1 MLITNP
7 ITPLTIKECNNVEE
21 LGLFLGVNQEDMLK
35 YLYSKANKYRTFDID
50 KKNGKKRK
58 IVSPVKKLKELQYKV
73 KEALEVFYKPK
84 LCNNGFIKK
93 RNVVT
98 NAIPHLRKEFV
109 LNIDL
114 NDYFGS
120 ITFGRVKRLFQ
131 SYPLELNHS
140 VATVLA
146 HICCYEGSLPQGAP
160 TSPIVSNMITFK
172 LDNTLRALALS
183 CSCSYSRYADD
194 ITFSFTNRE
203 RSLPREVAFYKNE
216 ELVLGEHL
224 KTIIEE
230 NGFSINDDK
239 TRMQHRTQRQSV
251 TNITVNEKINVNRRF
266 IRSTS
271 AMLNAFIKYGAIK
284 AEKEHFSKY
293 HKGFEAARHKIKL
306 GSAPGTLFTQKVRGR
321 LNYIR
326 MVRGDTC
333 NVWRKLMY
341 QYTLAIGQPNEDYKK
356 NWLEFAADS
365 TLVIHACVGD
375 NMGQGSG
382 FVLDGIGII
391 TNEHVVQGITK
402 ENIKGSLEIHRWND
416 VETKLLFVDFI
427 AMDKGLDLAILDPSF
442 HAQSFN
448 ALKVEP
454 NSDYKKGTIVHTIG
468 YPNYNAGEEPTYI
481 EAKIIGK
488 SSFMGEERIR
498 IDCNIRHGNSGG
510 VVLNSDGKV
519 VGIVSNGNAIG
530 ADTKVNSSFIPI
542 KTLIMYHEEHERKT
556 KIKSTETTVDN
567 TLGLVKDDVEPFE
580 ITAVLEDAE
589 PIGTAVLV
597 LDDSSKTK
605 VNINKDQG
613 GLENS
618 TDKNT
623 YNNLPF
629 YNLIQGIKKLIHIL
643 IKSIRN

>member
-1 MLITNP
+1 MLIANSR
-7 ITPLTIKECNNVEE
+7 TPLTIKECNDVEE
-21 LGLFLGVNQEDMLK
+21 LGLFLDVNQEDMLK
-35 YLYSKANKYRTFDID
+35 YLYSKANKYRTFEVN
-50 KKNGKKRK
+50 KKNGNKRK

-84 LCNNGFIKK
+84 VCNNGFIKK

-224 KTIIEE
+224 KTIIED

-306 GSAPGTLFTQKVRGR
+306 DSAPGKLFTQKIRGR
-321 LNYIR
+321 LNFIR
-326 MVRGDTC
+326 MVRGETC

-341 QYTLAIGQPNEDYKK
+341 QYTLAIGLPNEDYKK

-365 TLVIHACVGD
+365 TLVIHACND
-375 NMGQGSG
+375 ENIGQGSG
-382 FVLDGIGII
+382 FVLDGIGIV
-391 TNEHVVQGITK
+391 TNEHVVRGTTK
-402 ENIKGSLEIHRWND
+402 DNIKGSLEIHRWDD
-416 VETKLLFVDFI
+416 VESKLLFVEFI
-427 AMDKGLDLAILDPSF
+427 AMDRALDLAILDPSF
-442 HAQSFN
+442 HIKSFN

-454 NSDYKKGTIVHTIG
+454 NPDYSKGTIVHTIG
-468 YPNYNAGEEPTYI
+468 YPNYNSGEEPTYF

-488 SSFMGEERIR
+488 SSFMGAERIK

-510 VVLNSDGKV
+510 VALNSDGKV
-519 VGIVSNGNAIG
+519 VGVVSNGNAIG
-530 ADTKVNSSFIPI
+530 AGTNENNSFIPI
-542 KTLIMYHEEHERKT
+542 ETLLKYHKEHKLKT
-556 KIKSTETTVDN
+556 KIKSTETTVVN
-567 TLGLVKDDVEPFE
+567 TVGLVNDDDKPLE
-580 ITAVLEDAE
+580 ITASSEGSKPIDSIVSVLEE
-589 PIGTAVLV
+589 
-597 LDDSSKTK
+597 SSKPK
-605 VNINKDQG
+605 VK
-613 GLENS
+613 
-618 TDKNT
+618 
-623 YNNLPF
+623 
-629 YNLIQGIKKLIHIL
+629 IK
-643 IKSIRN
+643 